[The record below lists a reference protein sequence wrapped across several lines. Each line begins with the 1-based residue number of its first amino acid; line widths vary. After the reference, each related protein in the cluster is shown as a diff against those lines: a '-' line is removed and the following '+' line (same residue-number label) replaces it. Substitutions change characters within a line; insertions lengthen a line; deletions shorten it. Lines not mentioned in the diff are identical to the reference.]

1 MNMEIQ
7 VFRPNQSSDI
17 ARAYKLYADDKEV
30 ATIKRGET
38 TVVSIPDKTK
48 MLQAKIDWCCSPLF
62 PVSAITSGS
71 ITVKNSFSGN
81 ALKMPF
87 LTLYYVTFARER
99 YLVIG
104 DGVAE

>member
-7 VFRPNQSSDI
+7 VFRPNQYADLIRS
-17 ARAYKLYADDKEV
+17 YKLYADGKEV
-30 ATIKRGET
+30 ATIECGEAI
-38 TVVSIPDKTK
+38 VVSVPDTTK
-48 MLQAKIDWCCSPLF
+48 MLQAKIDWCCSPMF

-87 LTLYYVTFARER
+87 LTLYYVTFARGR